1 MKALKKVIH
10 NLDPKFEKG
19 GKWEKMYPL
28 YETLSTFLFTPK
40 HVTEKGAHIRDGVD
54 LKRTMFMV
62 VLALI
67 PCLLF
72 GIYNT
77 GHWHYE
83 LLSHV
88 DPEYS
93 GYGSYLAGF
102 GEKVAYGLIQVLPLV
117 IVSYGAGLAVEF
129 VFGFIKGHGLHEG
142 FLVSGMLIPLT
153 MPADVPL
160 WMVAVATV
168 FAVVIGKEVFGGTG
182 MNILNVALTAR
193 AFLFFAYPT
202 KMSGDKVWKSGTDE
216 IAANFTAN
224 GDKLPDA
231 YTGATALGD
240 LQSFV
245 GDSPTVAGKSLSGA
259 ASNSEM
265 IESFGNAY
273 DPIHAFIGMIPGSVG
288 ETSVLAALLGGAIL
302 LFTGVASWRIILS
315 FFAGGFVFGL
325 LMNAVG
331 ANAYME
337 IPAYYHLV
345 IGGFAFGAVFMATD
359 PVTASQTQYGK
370 LWYGFLGGGLAILI
384 RVLNPAYPEGV
395 MLAILFM
402 NVMAPLVDHYVVQL
416 NISRRKKRFKTKT
429 A

>member
-1 MKALKKVIH
+1 MKALKKIIH

-40 HVTEKGAHIRDGVD
+40 HVTKSGSHIRDGVD

-62 VLALI
+62 IIALV

-83 LLSHV
+83 LQSYLN
-88 DPEYS
+88 PEQ
-93 GYGSYLAGF
+93 YGSYTDYLTGF
-102 GEKVAYGLIQVLPLV
+102 GDKVIYGLIQVLPIV
-117 IVSYGAGLAVEF
+117 IVSYAAGLGAEF
-129 VFGFIKGHGLHEG
+129 IFGFIKGHGLHEG
-142 FLVSGMLIPLT
+142 FLVSGLLIPLV

-160 WMVAVATV
+160 WMVAVATI

-202 KMSGDKVWKSGTDE
+202 AMSGDKVWKSGTNE
-216 IAANFTAN
+216 VMANN
-224 GDKLPDA
+224 DGLMPDGSS
-231 YTGATALGD
+231 GATALGD
-240 LQSFV
+240 LATFV
-245 GDSPTVAGKSLSGA
+245 GDSPSVAGEAISASAGSGA
-259 ASNSEM
+259 LLDKFQA
-265 IESFGNAY
+265 AY
-273 DPIHAFIGMIPGSVG
+273 DPIHAFIGMIPGSIG
-288 ETSVLAALLGGAIL
+288 ETSTLAVLIGAGIL

-315 FFAGGFVFGL
+315 FFAGGFAFGL
-325 LMNAVG
+325 LMNGIG

-337 IPAYYHLV
+337 MDAYYHLI

-359 PVTASQTQYGK
+359 PVTASQTRYGK
-370 LWYGFLGGGLAILI
+370 YWYGFLGGGLAVLI

-402 NVMAPLVDHYVVQL
+402 NVMAPLIDHYVVQA
-416 NISRRKKRFKTKT
+416 NIKRRQKRLKT